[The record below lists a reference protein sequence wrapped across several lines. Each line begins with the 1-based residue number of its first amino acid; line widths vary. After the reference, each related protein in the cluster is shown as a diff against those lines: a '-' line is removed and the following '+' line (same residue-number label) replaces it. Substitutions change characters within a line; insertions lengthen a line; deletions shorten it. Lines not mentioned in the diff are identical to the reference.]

1 MGSSSAG
8 RTRWKQSEPM
18 LAGSTTTTTT
28 NSHSWASSRTT
39 STASHSLTVS
49 VDHQIRCRRQTAT
62 KNASSFSD
70 IFEAGLDIATIRAIV
85 ASNYHN
91 PLSTSG

>member
-18 LAGSTTTTTT
+18 LASSTTT
-28 NSHSWASSRTT
+28 NSHSLASSRTT

-49 VDHQIRCRRQTAT
+49 VDHQIRCRRSTAT

-70 IFEAGLDIATIRAIV
+70 IFEDGLDIAAIRAIV

>member
-18 LAGSTTTTTT
+18 MVSSTTTT
-28 NSHSWASSRTT
+28 NSHSWAGSRTT
-39 STASHSLTVS
+39 STVSHNLTAS
-49 VDHQIRCRRQTAT
+49 VDHQIRCRRSTAT

-70 IFEAGLDIATIRAIV
+70 IFEDGLDIAAIRTIV

>member
-1 MGSSSAG
+1 MGCNSAG

-18 LAGSTTTTTT
+18 MVNSTST
-28 NSHSWASSRTT
+28 NSHSWAGSHTT
-39 STASHSLTVS
+39 STASHSLTAS
-49 VDHQIRCRRQTAT
+49 VDHQIRCRRSTAT

-70 IFEAGLDIATIRAIV
+70 IFEDGLDIAAIRTIV
-85 ASNYHN
+85 ASNCHN